1 MNNDTANHI
10 TMNAMGQNLLRIL
23 IASYFLAVALQIIP
37 GTDLTIM
44 TNMIAPAQTSEALA
58 AMIVFGLSYLVM
70 IGVWMRGAALL
81 LGVMT
86 FYASYLTMIELGLE
100 DKLGSFWRD
109 LALIAALMLTYSEN
123 EPRGHRLKTLVR
135 KRIIPRRVMPSG
147 LANVAYAAP
156 QPVTSNASSVVAA
169 AGTYTRQSVDIEE
182 IENIF
187 VAELAHVRSNQ
198 N

>member
-1 MNNDTANHI
+1 MNNDTANHVTI
-10 TMNAMGQNLLRIL
+10 SAMAQNLLRIL

-37 GTDLTIM
+37 GTDLTIL
-44 TNMIAPAQTSEALA
+44 TGIIAPDQTSEALA

-86 FYASYLTMIELGLE
+86 FFASYLTMLELGLE
-100 DKLGSFWRD
+100 DELGSFWRD
-109 LALIAALMLTYSEN
+109 LALIAALMLTYSDN
-123 EPRGHRLKTLVR
+123 EPRGHRLQTIMR

-147 LANVAYAAP
+147 LASAVP
-156 QPVTSNASSVVAA
+156 QPAALIPSSVVAA
-169 AGTYTRQSVDIEE
+169 ASNYKRQPVNIEE

-187 VAELAHVRSNQ
+187 MAELAHVRSNQ
-198 N
+198 S

>member
-81 LGVMT
+81 LGDV
-86 FYASYLTMIELGLE
+86 LR
-100 DKLGSFWRD
+100 KLSD
-109 LALIAALMLTYSEN
+109 
-123 EPRGHRLKTLVR
+123 H
-135 KRIIPRRVMPSG
+135 
-147 LANVAYAAP
+147 
-156 QPVTSNASSVVAA
+156 
-169 AGTYTRQSVDIEE
+169 D
-182 IENIF
+182 
-187 VAELAHVRSNQ
+187 
-198 N
+198 